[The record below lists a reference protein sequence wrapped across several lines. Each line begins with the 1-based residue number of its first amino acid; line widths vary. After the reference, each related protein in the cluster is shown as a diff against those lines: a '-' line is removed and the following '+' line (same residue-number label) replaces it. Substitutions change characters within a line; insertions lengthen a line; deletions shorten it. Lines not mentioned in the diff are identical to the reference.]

1 MDLLCLGLD
10 LLIGP
15 DDNRRKRKINAFS
28 LIVLSL
34 VTFFPLKELLTDHK
48 ISSGYKRNMAA

>member
-28 LIVLSL
+28 LIALSL
-34 VTFFPLKELLTDHK
+34 VTFF
-48 ISSGYKRNMAA
+48 SS